1 MNIAFNMGFGRYLH
15 YTIDLILLSMVLAGL
30 KKTTGYELKG
40 LPFFPFSSP
49 ESKSYL
55 YQYLSIGEHCFN
67 FAARMVRSSAY
78 FRPKRITEVKDGED
92 LGDVF
97 KAGVNNLVDQASA
110 AAAAAAKNSQQ

>member
-1 MNIAFNMGFGRYLH
+1 MNITINMGIGRYLH
-15 YTIDLILLSMVLAGL
+15 YTFDLLLLSMVLAGL

-40 LPFFPFSSP
+40 LPFFSLSSP

-67 FAARMVRSSAY
+67 FAARMIKSSAY
-78 FRPKRITEVKDGED
+78 FRPRRITEVKDGEN
-92 LGDVF
+92 LGEVF

-110 AAAAAAKNSQQ
+110 AAAAASKNSQQ